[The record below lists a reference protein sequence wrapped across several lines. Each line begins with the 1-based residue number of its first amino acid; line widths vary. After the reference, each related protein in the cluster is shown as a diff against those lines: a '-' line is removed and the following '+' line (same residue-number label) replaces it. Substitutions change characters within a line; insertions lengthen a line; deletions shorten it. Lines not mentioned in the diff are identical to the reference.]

1 MMGLEEIIR
10 MLVGGAIGGVAV
22 GLPMYLKANRQVA
35 THIAEKSG
43 MQIKEELIK
52 DLRIELR
59 ERDADWQLRWDRREK
74 EALEYRHRVEREFR
88 VFRNVS
94 QATAK
99 DIRTLAAAGAN
110 TIPPEQLETQIH
122 ITGMGP
128 LDP

>member
-1 MMGLEEIIR
+1 MDLQEIVR

-35 THIAEKSG
+35 THVAEKSAL
-43 MQIKEELIK
+43 IIK
-52 DLRIELR
+52 DELVTQLRMEMR

-88 VFRNVS
+88 VFRNIS
-94 QATAK
+94 QAVSK
-99 DIRTLAAAGAN
+99 DIRTLASAGAN
-110 TIPPEQLETQIH
+110 TIPEERLETQML